1 MKKTANK
8 QEYKALLATLH
19 EARLLAGITQVEL
32 AKKLGKTQSFVSK
45 CEKGER
51 RLDVIQ
57 LRRICHILG
66 MTLPQLIARFEKR
79 LKKEQ
84 SS

>member
-1 MKKTANK
+1 MRKLASKS
-8 QEYKALLATLH
+8 EYDALVATLY
-19 EARLLAGITQVEL
+19 EVRQAAGITQVEL

-66 MTLPQLIARFEKR
+66 LTLPTFVSRFEKR
-79 LKKEQ
+79 LKKGK